1 MELQSELSEKHG
13 NDKQQWQKKE
23 VELQNIVSRLLIN
36 LNQVRRT
43 ACFFSNLVKLKFC
56 F

>member
-1 MELQSELSEKHG
+1 MELQLELSEKHG
-13 NDKQQWQKKE
+13 KDKQQWQKKE

-43 ACFFSNLVKLKFC
+43 ACFFFQFS
-56 F
+56 